1 MEYILEMKKIN
12 KRFGGIQALQD
23 VDFSCFKG
31 EVHALVGENGAGKST
46 LLKILA
52 GLYQKDSG
60 TISFNGKVVEFKN
73 PQEAQ
78 RAGIAMVYQELTL
91 FPDMTVAENIFLN
104 QEPCNR
110 WGLINQSEIKSR
122 VTELIT
128 KYNIDLNPDDL
139 VGYLPI
145 AKQQMVEI
153 LKILAREPELIIFD
167 EPTSAL
173 AKEEVHKL
181 YEIINT
187 LKENQK
193 TIIFISHRFE
203 EVFAIADRITVF
215 KDGKFVATVL
225 TRETNQD
232 MLIRLMV
239 GRPLKDIFP
248 EKNNRGTEKVIFE
261 VKNLN
266 VAKKLHNI
274 SFQIKE
280 GEILGIAG
288 LQGHGQTELLKAL
301 AGILPKETGEIFINS
316 EPVSVKTPIG
326 AIHSG
331 IALVPEDRKTQ
342 GLLLNLTVRENI
354 ALKSL
359 YLRKIFNFILLNK
372 EREFVNKFIKDLSIK
387 TPSCEQQ
394 TVNLSGGNQQKVV
407 LAKELGIKPRVILF
421 NEPTRGIDVA
431 TKQELYYLMRQ
442 LANEGSIVIMV
453 SSDLMEVIGMSDKVL
468 VMYEGKISAELTK
481 ENISE
486 ENIMRGA
493 VGIA

>member
-1 MEYILEMKKIN
+1 MKYILEMKKIN

-60 TISFNGKVVEFKN
+60 AISFNGKAVEFKN

-110 WGLINQSEIKSR
+110 WGLINQSEIKRR

-181 YEIINT
+181 YEIINA
-187 LKENQK
+187 LKKNEK

-248 EKNNRGTEKVIFE
+248 KKLVQATKKIIFE

-266 VAKKLHNI
+266 VKGKLSDI
-274 SFQIKE
+274 SFQIRE
-280 GEILGIAG
+280 GEVLGIAG

-301 AGILPKETGEIFINS
+301 AGILPKDSGDFFIKS
-316 EPVSVKTPIG
+316 KPVSIRNPID
-326 AIHSG
+326 AIQAG
-331 IALVPEDRKTQ
+331 IAFVPEDRKTQ

-359 YLRKIFNFILLNK
+359 YLRQILNFILLDK
-372 EREFVNKFIKDLSIK
+372 EREFVNRLIKELSIK
-387 TPSCEQQ
+387 AHSCEQQ

-421 NEPTRGIDVA
+421 NEPTRGIDVE

-453 SSDLMEVIGMSDKVL
+453 SSDLMEIIGMSDKVL